1 MASSCLRKMFFQYYY
16 TQDGVWVN
24 VSCNF
29 GHIFLTYYIMADVKP
44 CDIME
49 NIMFKYCGR
58 CFNHNIWQI
67 GLYIVAISLPTC
79 VMADVIAIHYGCCYA
94 IYEYYGRC

>member
-1 MASSCLRKMFFQYYY
+1 MGKC
-16 TQDGVWVN
+16 

-29 GHIFLTYYIMADVKP
+29 GHIFLMYYIMADVKP
-44 CDIME
+44 CDLME

-67 GLYIVAISLPTC
+67 GLYIVAYKKSQNEDTNNS
-79 VMADVIAIHYGCCYA
+79 
-94 IYEYYGRC
+94 